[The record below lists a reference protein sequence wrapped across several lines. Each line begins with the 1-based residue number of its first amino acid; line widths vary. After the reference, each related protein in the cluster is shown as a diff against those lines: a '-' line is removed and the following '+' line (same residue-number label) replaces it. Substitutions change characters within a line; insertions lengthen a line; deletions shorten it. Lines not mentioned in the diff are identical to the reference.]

1 MPLLLLAPRAYAGSV
16 VVTGASREESRVVD
30 AASVVQLRRT
40 NDSRARV
47 LEISGQLRTAVASGD
62 DADIARLLGEL
73 LRFRGSNRAQSIA
86 LQQRA
91 LQSLVYLLRSAAM
104 NDEVTGLYNRRGF
117 LQCATRLLDLA
128 VRDRCAHHLIYLRVG
143 PQGEQESA
151 LPLMT
156 LRQMGNALR
165 DLFPDYGVREALG
178 RLGATEFAAL
188 TPRVEYLSRDS
199 ILRHIGARITG
210 QGPARARLDVGIA
223 HFEPMNPVGV
233 DELFA
238 RSAQQALQA
247 RAAPTRTASS
257 ATGPPMR
264 MAHR

>member
-1 MPLLLLAPRAYAGSV
+1 M
-16 VVTGASREESRVVD
+16 VD

-47 LEISGQLRTAVASGD
+47 LEISAQLRSAVADGD
-62 DADIARLLGEL
+62 DAGIARVLGEL

-104 NDEVTGLYNRRGF
+104 NDELTGLHNRRGF

-128 VRDRCAHHLIYLRVG
+128 VRDRCPHHLIYLRLA
-143 PQGEQESA
+143 PKADQA
-151 LPLMT
+151 LPHMA

-178 RLGATEFAAL
+178 RVGAGEFAAL
-188 TPRVEYLSRDS
+188 TPRLEYLSRDS
-199 ILRHIGARITG
+199 ILRHIGARTAD
-210 QGPARARLDVGIA
+210 QGPARTRIDVGMA
-223 HFEPMNPVGV
+223 HFDPLSPLGV
-233 DELFA
+233 DELLA
-238 RSAQQALQA
+238 RSVRQALQGA
-247 RAAPTRTASS
+247 TPARTASS

>member
-1 MPLLLLAPRAYAGSV
+1 M
-16 VVTGASREESRVVD
+16 D

-47 LEISGQLRTAVASGD
+47 LEISAQLRAAVAGGD
-62 DADIARLLGEL
+62 DAGIARLLGEL
-73 LRFRGSNRAQSIA
+73 LRFRGSSRAQSIA

-104 NDEVTGLYNRRGF
+104 TDDVTGLHNRRGF
-117 LQCATRLLDLA
+117 LQCATRLLDVA
-128 VRDRCAHHLIYLRVG
+128 VRDRCPHHLIYLRLG
-143 PQGEQESA
+143 PQGDQGA
-151 LPLMT
+151 GLPLMA

-199 ILRHIGARITG
+199 IVRHIAARTAG

-223 HFEPMNPVGV
+223 HFEPLQPAGV
-233 DELFA
+233 DELLA

-247 RAAPTRTASS
+247 RDTPSRTASS